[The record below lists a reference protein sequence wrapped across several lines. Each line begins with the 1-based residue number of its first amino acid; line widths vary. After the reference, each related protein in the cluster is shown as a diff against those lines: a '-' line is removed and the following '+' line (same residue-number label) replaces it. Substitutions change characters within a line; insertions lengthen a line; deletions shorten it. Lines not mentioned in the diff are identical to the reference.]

1 MEVYIE
7 RQQNMLSQYIANR
20 PIMGLFLEAE
30 RRPGA
35 RVVNW
40 WWEQTWMRISVS
52 GRYEGIGELE
62 EVDNLEGQRD

>member
-35 RVVNW
+35 RVVKW
-40 WWEQTWMRISVS
+40 WW
-52 GRYEGIGELE
+52 
-62 EVDNLEGQRD
+62 